1 MVYLFVNADDS
12 KLLHTSNTLTDFV
25 VELPDY
31 IDASKHELGLSEWI
45 ITGYKG
51 PIYIYCDLLDS
62 EDIVVHGQH
71 LPLLRYIPKPL
82 KGEIKRGEI
91 QNIYWMKTSAG
102 QSSVKRFRIYLT
114 TSNQQPLEEIPN
126 SANVLNTKQAD
137 ARVELVLKFKKVH
150 K

>member
-12 KLLHTSNTLTDFV
+12 KRLHSFNTLTDFV
-25 VELPDY
+25 VELPND
-31 IDASKHELGLSEWI
+31 IDVSKHELGLSEWI

-62 EDIVVHGQH
+62 EDIVVHGKH

-114 TSNQQPLEEIPN
+114 TSNQQPLEEIPDT
-126 SANVLNTKQAD
+126 VNTRQSAD
-137 ARVELVLKFKKVH
+137 ARVELVLRFKKVH